1 MRRVFIILGLFIGA
15 LSVSAED
22 SIVAILPA
30 DTIVPVDPVIPTD
43 SVAAD
48 TLTTPL
54 RPNLLDSLSNV
65 ELIQDS
71 MVAVLLNIAMQGKME
86 WVEVDGYRVQI
97 YSSNQQQ
104 TAKAEA
110 LELEA
115 KLKDKLTTTV
125 YVQYLTPFWKV
136 RLGDFRTYDEAK
148 EYKKLFVQQY
158 PEMMGDTY
166 IVRDKIQVLQ

>member
-1 MRRVFIILGLFIGA
+1 MKLILVIL
-15 LSVSAED
+15 LSIFD
-22 SIVAILPA
+22 SIPG
-30 DTIVPVDPVIPTD
+30 
-43 SVAAD
+43 
-48 TLTTPL
+48 
-54 RPNLLDSLSNV
+54 V

-71 MVAVLLNIAMQGKME
+71 TVAVLLEQAARGRME
-86 WVEVDGYRVQI
+86 LVEIDGYRVQI

-110 LELEA
+110 LELET
-115 KLKDKLTTTV
+115 KIKDQVDQTV
-125 YVQYLTPFWKV
+125 YVQYLPPFWKV

-158 PEMMGDTY
+158 PEMLGDTY